1 LKAEDISI
9 DYRLFGSK
17 IQYYKLKADSLCKI
31 VAWYKKFGYFMPE
44 AGEFVNRLPLRL
56 LSQDGAA
63 GVSDPRLLP
72 EGTSD
77 TNNAKRTADVI

>member
-31 VAWYKKFGYFMPE
+31 VAWNKKFGYFILR
-44 AGEFVNRLPLRL
+44 AGEFVNCISDVIRTTRL
-56 LSQDGAA
+56 LQNGD
-63 GVSDPRLLP
+63 
-72 EGTSD
+72 
-77 TNNAKRTADVI
+77 